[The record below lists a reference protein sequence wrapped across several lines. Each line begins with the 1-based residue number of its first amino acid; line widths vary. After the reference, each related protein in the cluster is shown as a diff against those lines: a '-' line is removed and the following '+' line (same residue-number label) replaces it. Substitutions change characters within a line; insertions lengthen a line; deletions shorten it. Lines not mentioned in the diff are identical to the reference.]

1 MREGGNKRIRGRE
14 TERAT
19 VKHLIWLPL
28 TVIMMLWVDSAH
40 IGITY
45 VHA

>member
-14 TERAT
+14 TEWAT
-19 VKHLIWLPL
+19 VKYLIWLAV
-28 TVIMMLWVDSAH
+28 TVMMMLWVESLH